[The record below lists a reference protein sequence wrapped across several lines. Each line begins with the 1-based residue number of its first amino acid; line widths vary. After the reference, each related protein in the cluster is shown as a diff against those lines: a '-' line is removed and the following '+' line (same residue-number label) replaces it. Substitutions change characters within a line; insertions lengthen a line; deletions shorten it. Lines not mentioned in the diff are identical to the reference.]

1 MGLLDSFTSL
11 QYRVRLF
18 DHDNFIRSYTIAD
31 KGQKK
36 FTLTV
41 HKDLYGFGEA
51 TKLDFMLNPK
61 IKPRQ
66 FGKIFEVDFDIRDAV
81 QLGDL
86 LDVDPDFVYSVNKS
100 YREKKSLRDR
110 VKDNGQVQ
118 DAEYNIK
125 DDPLMEDPKQ
135 PGTTKNVDPITEE
148 EEDNTYAE
156 TLVKGA
162 KDLFDTASTVMPFVP
177 FPGKHELSDKEKE
190 ILIPKCLMLCQKHP
204 KLLYWLPDH
213 LKVGPEVHAIVS
225 QSRIFQVGVDPS
237 YYNKQSGAQIAEK
250 LLTKPKEA
258 KGWQDV
264 VIIGI
269 IVMGILGTIA
279 LAVWLLHG

>member
-1 MGLLDSFTSL
+1 MVLGIGESL
-11 QYRVRLF
+11 SYRVRLF
-18 DHDNFIRSYTIAD
+18 DNENFIRSYSVPD

-51 TKLDFMLNPK
+51 TKMDYMLNPK
-61 IKPRQ
+61 IKPKQ
-66 FGKIFEVDFDIRDAV
+66 FGRVLEVDFNIRDAC

-86 LDVDPDFVYSVNKS
+86 LDVDPDFVYSVNKN
-100 YREKKSLRDR
+100 YKEKKNLRDR
-110 VKDNGQVQ
+110 MRDTAQVQ

-125 DDPLMEDPKQ
+125 DDPLMEDAKEPAG
-135 PGTTKNVDPITEE
+135 PTKNVDPITDE

-156 TLVKGA
+156 TVVKGV
-162 KDLFDTASTVMPFVP
+162 KDLVDTAATVYPFMPI
-177 FPGKHELSDKEKE
+177 PGKQELSDKQKE
-190 ILIPKCLMLCQKHP
+190 ELIPKCLMLCQKHP
-204 KLLYWLPDH
+204 KLLYWLPDK
-213 LKVGPEVHAIVS
+213 LSIGPEVHAVVS
-225 QSRIFQVGVDPS
+225 QTMVYSVGVDPS

-264 VIIGI
+264 VIMAIAVI
-269 IVMGILGTIA
+269 GILGTIG
-279 LAVWLLHG
+279 LVVYLLRG